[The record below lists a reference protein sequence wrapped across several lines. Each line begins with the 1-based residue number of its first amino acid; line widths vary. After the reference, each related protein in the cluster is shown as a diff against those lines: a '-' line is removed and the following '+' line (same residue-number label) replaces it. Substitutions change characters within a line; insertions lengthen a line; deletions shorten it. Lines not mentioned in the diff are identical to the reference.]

1 MSSERLYYKLVHAG
15 VEEEKVENMD
25 RTARM
30 SAWATL
36 VASGKD
42 KPSAP
47 ELPKV
52 GAPTGYDVKIKKQ
65 RLEFEMKK
73 FEMERHDR
81 QAEMEIRKLEAETQ
95 AKKIEIEKEDRQAEL
110 EIRKLEAETQAKKIE
125 IEKEDRQ
132 AELKLRKMEA
142 ETKRAKMEL
151 EEKGRS

>member
-1 MSSERLYYKLVHAG
+1 MDKLSDSQRENIKKMSSERLYSKLVQAG

-25 RTARM
+25 RAARM

-47 ELPKV
+47 EVTKV
-52 GAPTGYDVKIKKQ
+52 GAPVGYDVEIEKQ

-95 AKKIEIEKEDRQAEL
+95 GQEN
-110 EIRKLEAETQAKKIE
+110 
-125 IEKEDRQ
+125 
-132 AELKLRKMEA
+132 
-142 ETKRAKMEL
+142 
-151 EEKGRS
+151 